1 MSSVTINCSDSME
14 PFYLFKN
21 MDDFK
26 NYQND
31 IEDGKLFLNKN
42 NSIITLNWDLFRYY
56 NKTLC

>member
-26 NYQND
+26 IYQND
-31 IEDGKLFLNKN
+31 IEDGKFFK
-42 NSIITLNWDLFRYY
+42 
-56 NKTLC
+56 